1 MPEAVETI
9 EGWYALHD
17 FRHINWEKIRQLSPA
32 SRQEAIQELAREIE
46 KYRSV
51 AADQGSFGL
60 FQVIG
65 HKADVLFLHFRPSV
79 DALLTLETDFNQL
92 RLGSAFPQS
101 YSYFSVVEL
110 SKYLARGLTGEA
122 MRTALRPRL
131 EPQIPDRDYVCFYPM
146 NKKREGQDNWY
157 MLSQDERRELMKGH
171 GMIGHKYHEEVI
183 QIITGSQ
190 GLDDWEWGV
199 TLFSNDVLGFK
210 KLIYEMRFDEASA
223 RFAEFGPFLI
233 GKRIAPEAFIQ
244 GLEAGAMDAP

>member
-1 MPEAVETI
+1 LPEAVETI

-17 FRHINWEKIRQLSPA
+17 FRQIHWDTIRQWSPGE
-32 SRQEAIQELAREIE
+32 RQEAIREMAQLLHQYEAISPE
-46 KYRSV
+46 
-51 AADQGSFGL
+51 DGSFGL
-60 FQVIG
+60 YQVIG

-79 DALLTLETDFNQL
+79 DALMTLESRLDQI
-92 RLGSAFPQS
+92 RLGSHLTQS

-122 MRTALRPRL
+122 MKNALRPRL
-131 EPQIPDRDYVCFYPM
+131 EPQMPDRDYVCFYPM

-171 GMIGHKYHEEVI
+171 GMIGHKYHDEVI

-223 RFAEFGPFLI
+223 RYAEFGPFFI
-233 GKRIAPEAFIQ
+233 GRRMTAETFIQ
-244 GLEAGAMDAP
+244 RLSEGATGAP